1 MGDITEKDYKQI
13 NDNVGWTNLPKA
25 IVMAL
30 FAIINVLSEIRD
42 ELRKGNNGSHN

>member
-1 MGDITEKDYKQI
+1 MVDVTEKNYNQI

-25 IVMAL
+25 IVLAL
-30 FAIINVLSEIRD
+30 FGIIDVLTEIRD